1 MLSDEY
7 PSGVYDRISILRGEY
22 GARNSV
28 RRQPAALAAQ
38 LATRTIVS
46 KINATRT
53 IVSKINAKRRRTML
67 INDST
72 TESILLSQE
81 TWLDLPLQNAKDV
94 NDNAE

>member
-38 LATRTIVS
+38 L
-46 KINATRT
+46 ATRT

-94 NDNAE
+94 NDNAEAGTLSASEGS